1 MSLWVQDFNLL
12 TSAVCT
18 FAMCGAHLRG
28 AYLPLGLSP
37 RGDFCTVHSS
47 DGQFNDC
54 RLTDL
59 QFGGELL
66 QSLDSVMVEANVDLF
81 GGWHRCSVTIPLCS

>member
-1 MSLWVQDFNLL
+1 MSLGVQDFNLL

-37 RGDFCTVHSS
+37 RG
-47 DGQFNDC
+47 
-54 RLTDL
+54 
-59 QFGGELL
+59 LL
-66 QSLDSVMVEANVDLF
+66 DPFQQE
-81 GGWHRCSVTIPLCS
+81 P